1 MHPVIFESG
10 CNNGCNKKT
19 RRISLEKRT
28 TREQWIN
35 WFYWLIGISIV
46 LFAWKIISDKT
57 VWFFV
62 QDAPGKPQ
70 ILALGWYRPNG
81 LIHLN

>member
-1 MHPVIFESG
+1 MVVI
-10 CNNGCNKKT
+10 KKQDE
-19 RRISLEKRT
+19 LVWKKRT

-62 QDAPGKPQ
+62 QDAPRQAADIGSRMVP
-70 ILALGWYRPNG
+70 LPNG